1 MKTHQKKDEKRHGH
15 AQSDR
20 QMRDVMT
27 TGISPNNY
35 PTRAMRKSIEAL
47 EQNGFTLRCI
57 EQQEVG
63 IATTPLVVRANFV
76 RTTLDGLLTF
86 SVRIDTDG
94 NVTNIIPQSTRTQR

>member
-1 MKTHQKKDEKRHGH
+1 MKTHQKKDEKRHRR
-15 AQSDR
+15 ARSDW
-20 QMRDVMT
+20 QMRDAMT
-27 TGISPNNY
+27 TAFIPNNY
-35 PTRAMRKSIEAL
+35 PTKAIRKSIEAL

-63 IATTPLVVRANFV
+63 IASTPLVVRANFA

-94 NVTNIIPQSTRTQR
+94 NVTNINPQPTK